1 MQLAWK
7 TLFRQREEQVQS
19 PQVGALMYSKHSKEA
34 RVAGMS
40 RRRKR
45 KIRSED
51 AIVWTPAE

>member
-7 TLFRQREEQVQS
+7 TLFRQREERVQS

-40 RRRKR
+40 RRKR

-51 AIVWTPAE
+51 TIVWTPAE